1 MSQAKFEEIIEN
13 IPKKA
18 DELNLNDEKFLFFF
32 KPTIIGE
39 EKFLSLCPIETGM
52 IIFLVIITL
61 QALGSFL
68 YIFKPDSFFNFLI
81 HAILFILYGVSA
93 FYMCLGYTKKK
104 YSHIKVGYIVISVVF
119 IIYAVIY
126 VFKSFIKIL
135 KFILP
140 FSGDFLSFNFVEYV
154 FGNGVFLFG
163 YLYLIYILYL
173 YMLNLKK
180 NNSDSKEENNNN
192 IDDNVKI
199 PFNDEIK
206 ND

>member
-1 MSQAKFEEIIEN
+1 MSQGKFEEMIDS
-13 IPKKA
+13 IPKRA

-32 KPTIIGE
+32 KPYIIGE

-52 IIFLVIITL
+52 IIFLVVITI
-61 QALGSFL
+61 QALSSFL
-68 YIFKPDSFFNFLI
+68 YIFRPDSFFNFLL
-81 HAILFILYGVSA
+81 HSILFILYGVSA
-93 FYMCLGYTKKK
+93 CYMCLGYTKKK
-104 YSHIKVGYIVISVVF
+104 YSYTKVGYIVISAVF
-119 IIYAVIY
+119 IMYAVIY
-126 VFKSFIKIL
+126 VFKSLIKIF

-173 YMLNLKK
+173 YMIKLKK
-180 NNSDSKEENNNN
+180 NNSDSKEENNN

-206 ND
+206 NE